1 MTPGIP
7 SSGAQG
13 TRPDATLPAAPVE
26 PAAVPS
32 TGLKSGSG
40 DTDTRLREVAAQFEA
55 VFVRQLF
62 AAMRATLPEGGA
74 IDAGHAEDLFS
85 QMLDEQ
91 VSELS
96 AGRSGRGLA
105 DAIYRQLRRQ
115 VEP

>member
-7 SSGAQG
+7 NPGAPG
-13 TRPDATLPAAPVE
+13 ARSDPGLAAGATDPV
-26 PAAVPS
+26 AVRS
-32 TGLKSGSG
+32 AGLKSGPS